1 MSQKY
6 IKRQNKNSHNVA
18 FGKYYATAVYDSHFI
33 GTEELADFIQRQAS
47 VKKSDIKAVLQE
59 LGEAMK
65 HFFELGQ
72 KIKLDGIGIMKVGFS
87 SIGVNKVEDCTSATI
102 TTRRVLFQPE
112 TERVVVGQEKKKD
125 GTVKQKYVNA
135 ITLLKDVVFE
145 ETHDNSMNVESEE
158 SPAGGSGNSENSGS
172 GSGPAESAENAE
184 NGSGNSGSGNSE
196 NSGNGENTENSGS
209 GSGSNTNAT
218 PHSDQGSENDSN
230 GTNSVAAP
238 VISGVSPFEETSQVS
253 ISGPDGATIYYSEN
267 GDDPDSN
274 DTLYTQPFTIDET
287 TTIKAVAIKD
297 GVSSEV
303 TTKVFTKGTGG
314 SGGFETGS

>member
-112 TERVVVGQEKKKD
+112 TERVVVGQEKKAD

-172 GSGPAESAENAE
+172 G
-184 NGSGNSGSGNSE
+184 NSE

-209 GSGSNTNAT
+209 GSGSNTNGT
-218 PHSDQGSENDSN
+218 NN
-230 GTNSVAAP
+230 TNSVAAP
-238 VISGVSPFEETSQVS
+238 TISGVNPFEETSQVS

-267 GDDPDSN
+267 GDDPDAN
-274 DTLYTQPFTIDET
+274 DTLYTQPFTIDE
-287 TTIKAVAIKD
+287 IVLWFRIRQRNQ
-297 GVSSEV
+297 VLRH
-303 TTKVFTKGTGG
+303 
-314 SGGFETGS
+314 